1 MFYIYILFSSTLNK
15 YYIGYTADLSKR
27 LEDHNSGISSFTS
40 KANDWIL
47 KYSEPFATRELAM
60 KREKEIKKKKS
71 RSYLEWLINS
81 SAG

>member
-1 MFYIYILFSSTLNK
+1 MFYIYIIFSSTLNK
-15 YYIGYTADLSKR
+15 YYFGYTADLSKR
-27 LEDHNSGISSFTS
+27 LEDHNSGISTFTS

-47 KYSEPFATRELAM
+47 KYSEPFSSRELAM

>member
-1 MFYIYILFSSTLNK
+1 MFYVYILYSSKLNRF
-15 YYIGYTADLSKR
+15 YIGYSSN
-27 LEDHNSGISSFTS
+27 LENRICDHNSGISTFTS
-40 KANDWIL
+40 KADDWEL
-47 KYSEPFATRELAM
+47 KYSEQFPTRELAM